1 MEEMPRVAEGAAQ
14 EDFAEFYRRE
24 YPAIV
29 ALAYAL
35 SGRAALAED
44 LAQDAFLATH
54 RVWARVARYDAPGA
68 FVRRVV
74 ANRAISSARRLV
86 TEAKALTRLAST
98 ARPQLETLALP
109 DVEFWLAV
117 RSLPRRQAQAL
128 ALRYLEDRSDE
139 DIAAILRCSTST
151 VRVHLHRGRAALAH
165 RLGLE
170 ETPNA

>member
-1 MEEMPRVAEGAAQ
+1 MPGDTEGTTQ

-24 YPAIV
+24 YSAVV

-35 SGRAALAED
+35 SGRPALAED

-54 RVWARVARYDAPGA
+54 RVWDKVARYDSPEA
-68 FVRRVV
+68 FVHRVV

-86 TEAKALTRLAST
+86 TEARAWTRLASR
-98 ARPQLETLALP
+98 APPQVENLALA
-109 DVEFWLAV
+109 DVEFWSAV

-139 DIAAILRCSTST
+139 EIAAILRCSSAT
-151 VRVHLHRGRAALAH
+151 VRVHLHRGRVALAR
-165 RLGLE
+165 RLGLQE
-170 ETPNA
+170 GPNG